1 MTDPNAA
8 KFIFQQGVRCLE
20 SQDFEAAIALFDDA
34 VKLMPDDADAWAC
47 RGLTLGHLK
56 RYAESIE
63 SFERAAQLNPKDV
76 RIWLN
81 RGIAL
86 SEWGKQEEAIASFDS

>member
-1 MTDPNAA
+1 MTDPKAA

-20 SQDFEAAIALFDDA
+20 SRDFEAAIALFDDA
-34 VKLMPDDADAWAC
+34 VKLIPDDADAWTC
-47 RGLTLGHLK
+47 RALALGHLK

-63 SFERAAQLNPKDV
+63 SFERAVELKPDDL

-86 SEWGKQEEAIASFDS
+86 SE